1 MPFDS
6 LRTLLIALM
15 SQPTVVASLVLLFGV
30 HAAIW
35 QRIFE
40 RAGYPPALAS
50 LLLVPPLTILLP
62 LYVALVRW
70 PSQRIARFPVRQR
83 SARSRRTRR
92 VLQNHRLPGPIL
104 GRFNSHRPL
113 HLDSNGLPR
122 FRIALPPSTALAEDP
137 LQQALRAVESRYRSA

>member
-1 MPFDS
+1 MFFDG
-6 LRTLLIALM
+6 LRTLLVALM

-50 LLLVPPLTILLP
+50 LLLVPPLTLLLP

-70 PSQRIARFPVRQR
+70 PSQRLARFPIRHRNV
-83 SARSRRTRR
+83 RSRRTRR
-92 VLQNHRLPGPIL
+92 VVQDRRLPGPIL

-122 FRIALPPSTALAEDP
+122 FRIPLPPSTAPSEDP
-137 LQQALRAVESRYRSA
+137 LQEALRAVESRYRNA